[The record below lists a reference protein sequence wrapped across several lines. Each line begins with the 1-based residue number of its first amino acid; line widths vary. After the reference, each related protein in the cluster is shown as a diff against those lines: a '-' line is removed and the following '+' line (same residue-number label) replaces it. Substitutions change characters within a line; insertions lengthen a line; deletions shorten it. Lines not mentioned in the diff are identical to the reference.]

1 MPISK
6 DTQQGI
12 NTPSHQY
19 YFKKLTVYDF
29 QNDIFIKSSGKIS
42 SIFKNKPRNHSN
54 FLKFQLQLYTS
65 VPCGSSVNSFFHS

>member
-29 QNDIFIKSSGKIS
+29 QNDIFIKKVVER
-42 SIFKNKPRNHSN
+42 FPP
-54 FLKFQLQLYTS
+54 FLKINQETTAIS
-65 VPCGSSVNSFFHS
+65 